1 QSAIKEDLSERSANA
16 LPDDF
21 VENGR
26 KPKIT
31 NKLNNNFN
39 KPEFKALWDLIKN
52 KYAYKVEF
60 DDEKLIKNA
69 VISLDA
75 NLRDKVPQLNYTLTI
90 GEQQGLLKFEEK
102 DNKTNKL
109 EQIAGGSVKYDLIGK
124 IAQAAK
130 LTRRTAAKIL
140 AAVRPDTFAKFKLN
154 PEKFINEAV
163 MLINNVKA
171 ELIAENIKY
180 IKTNQVYDADEI
192 FKAESGELDRAYK
205 ADKNIHDYV
214 LPDSGIELRM
224 AQDMDKASEVCV
236 YAKLP
241 KGYAVSTP
249 VGNYS
254 PDWAAALKDN
264 KYIIAETKGST
275 DEMQLRLIERIK
287 LKCAEKL
294 FAENNAVIYRVVDGW
309 QSLLNSL

>member
-1 QSAIKEDLSERSANA
+1 
-16 LPDDF
+16 
-21 VENGR
+21 
-26 KPKIT
+26 
-31 NKLNNNFN
+31 
-39 KPEFKALWDLIKN
+39 
-52 KYAYKVEF
+52 
-60 DDEKLIKNA
+60 
-69 VISLDA
+69 
-75 NLRDKVPQLNYTLTI
+75 
-90 GEQQGLLKFEEK
+90 
-102 DNKTNKL
+102 
-109 EQIAGGSVKYDLIGK
+109 
-124 IAQAAK
+124 
-130 LTRRTAAKIL
+130 
-140 AAVRPDTFAKFKLN
+140 
-154 PEKFINEAV
+154 
-163 MLINNVKA
+163 
-171 ELIAENIKY
+171 
-180 IKTNQVYDADEI
+180 
-192 FKAESGELDRAYK
+192 SGELDRAYK